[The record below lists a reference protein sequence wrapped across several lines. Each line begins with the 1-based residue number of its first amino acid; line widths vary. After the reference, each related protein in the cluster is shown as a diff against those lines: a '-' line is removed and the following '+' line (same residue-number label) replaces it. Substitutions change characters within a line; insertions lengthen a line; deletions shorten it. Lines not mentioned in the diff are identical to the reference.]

1 MPRQTRDK
9 PIEFTHTNPLNVTIQ
24 FNSITGEWDIQPD
37 PKLHAAHMD
46 TRLHKELDGAGNNLE
61 TNLSNQWSGRHA
73 LNGPKYPHF
82 LDPSQKGKHTPILM
96 REGEVVRFTC
106 NLPFPFEIWADR
118 DPGVDAIPGAPN
130 NPFGWQSP
138 QSVGANGS
146 LTAVVV
152 APPLDNTNTPTQDG
166 PTEQRFY
173 KFTAWVHTN
182 DGLFLID
189 PDGSC
194 DR

>member
-1 MPRQTRDK
+1 MFKPTRPLRPKTKQTVFTNNK
-9 PIEFTHTNPLNVTIQ
+9 PLRVLIEFDTKTNKGEIQ
-24 FNSITGEWDIQPD
+24 VHADYAGPINARLHETEGGRELLDTLRTEWSDRRAQNAPPD
-37 PKLHAAHMD
+37 P
-46 TRLHKELDGAGNNLE
+46 
-61 TNLSNQWSGRHA
+61 
-73 LNGPKYPHF
+73 HF
-82 LDPSQKGKHTPILM
+82 IGHQGHRPILM

>member
-1 MPRQTRDK
+1 MPT
-9 PIEFTHTNPLNVTIQ
+9 EN
-24 FNSITGEWDIQPD
+24 
-37 PKLHAAHMD
+37 
-46 TRLHKELDGAGNNLE
+46 
-61 TNLSNQWSGRHA
+61 
-73 LNGPKYPHF
+73 
-82 LDPSQKGKHTPILM
+82 PSQKGKHTPILM